1 MLVSGS
7 GRFLQV
13 DGLVFTYNANFP
25 VGQRLIAAQIKDA
38 DGGLSDI
45 SPSTVYSVCTNSY
58 MAQGGDAYAMIP
70 ANAFNVLQFG
80 PAISTTV
87 IDYVKHLSV
96 VNITLDGRIKS
107 TNQTVSSLTHVCV
120 HLVVWVL
127 STETNVQSLSM
138 VATVSLL
145 CVVCVASHR
154 SAR

>member
-13 DGLVFTYNANFP
+13 DGLVNTYNANFP
-25 VGQRLIAAQIKDA
+25 VGQRLISAQIKDA

-58 MAQGGDAYAMIP
+58 LAQGGDGYTMIP

-87 IDYVKHLSV
+87 IDYVKYLGV
-96 VNITLDGRIKS
+96 VNITLDGRIRS
-107 TNQTVSSLTHVCV
+107 TNQTVSSFTH
-120 HLVVWVL
+120 HRLYIFGLVW
-127 STETNVQSLSM
+127 STETI
-138 VATVSLL
+138 T
-145 CVVCVASHR
+145 AS
-154 SAR
+154 